1 MSPNPNSPPGESATD
16 LWFERSNFDGAILGG
31 VAYGAGRRNL
41 EFLLLS
47 ILLLTGATINLAGNG
62 VLSEEAWIDDRGVDG
77 GPIAW
82 LTTACVGPNCALGN
96 YGYIISNFFA
106 DGLLLWRTYTVWN
119 SVFIIA
125 FPFVMFLASTGL
137 SIIGVYQTAVP
148 GNNIWSQ
155 VSISFLLPYLSI
167 SISLTIILT
176 LLIVGRL
183 LYTTRLVKTAMG
195 EDHAKMYTSTAALIV
210 ESAAPYAFTSILF
223 IIVFARGSNVQ
234 NLILPILAQVMC
246 ISPELIIL
254 RVARGNAW
262 TTTTTTCPPATTVR
276 FKAGAPRRNDR
287 SGETTS
293 VILTDVILAETG
305 DGRSTLASSQYIVK
319 EDSDARGSIV

>member
-31 VAYGAGRRNL
+31 VAYVCVYYLVHNMWHSRGRRNL

-119 SVFIIA
+119 SVLIIA

-234 NLILPILAQVMC
+234 NLILPILAQVM
-246 ISPELIIL
+246 L
-254 RVARGNAW
+254 RLHNKYLWLSNAH
-262 TTTTTTCPPATTVR
+262 
-276 FKAGAPRRNDR
+276 
-287 SGETTS
+287 
-293 VILTDVILAETG
+293 
-305 DGRSTLASSQYIVK
+305 QY
-319 EDSDARGSIV
+319 